1 LTPDLIEDGLK
12 VVGEIEAAVAA
23 VPVKVTIKLAADER
37 LVGETLQRDRLWA
50 AQTPQIFSFNVITK
64 AYENLAAE
72 VTDDATAVER
82 LGHKVQ
88 LYMGD
93 WSDADVATHAIID
106 ALCGAADLG
115 DIGTLFPS
123 QEPEY
128 KDISSLVLLGKT
140 SELLKAKGFRI
151 VNIDVTIIAQ
161 NPKLSLF
168 IPEMR
173 KRLSQALGV
182 ESTQVTIKATTT
194 DGLGFIGR
202 GEGIAAQ
209 SVALITTIS

>member
-1 LTPDLIEDGLK
+1 MER
-12 VVGEIEAAVAA
+12 GEI
-23 VPVKVTIKLAADER
+23 KVGIGYDSHPLVSGRR
-37 LVGETLQRDRLWA
+37 L
-50 AQTPQIFSFNVITK
+50 I
-64 AYENLAAE
+64 
-72 VTDDATAVER
+72 
-82 LGHKVQ
+82 LGGVDIPYDKG
-88 LYMGD
+88 LSG

-123 QEPEY
+123 REPEY

-161 NPKLSLF
+161 NPKLSPF

-182 ESTQVTIKATTT
+182 ESIQVTIKATTT

-202 GEGIAAQ
+202 EEGIAAQ
-209 SVALITTIS
+209 SVALITTIL

>member
-1 LTPDLIEDGLK
+1 MEEELRVGIGCDSHPLVSGRRLILGGVDVPYDKGLS
-12 VVGEIEAAVAA
+12 G
-23 VPVKVTIKLAADER
+23 
-37 LVGETLQRDRLWA
+37 
-50 AQTPQIFSFNVITK
+50 
-64 AYENLAAE
+64 
-72 VTDDATAVER
+72 
-82 LGHKVQ
+82 
-88 LYMGD
+88 

-106 ALCGAADLG
+106 ALCGAANLG

-123 QEPEY
+123 QELEY

-151 VNIDVTIIAQ
+151 INIDVTIIAQ
-161 NPKLSLF
+161 NPKLSYF

-182 ESTQVTIKATTT
+182 ESAQVTIKATTT

-202 GEGIAAQ
+202 EDGIAAQ

>member
-1 LTPDLIEDGLK
+1 MEKELRVGIGCDSHPLVSGRRLILGGVDIPYDKGLS
-12 VVGEIEAAVAA
+12 G
-23 VPVKVTIKLAADER
+23 
-37 LVGETLQRDRLWA
+37 
-50 AQTPQIFSFNVITK
+50 
-64 AYENLAAE
+64 
-72 VTDDATAVER
+72 
-82 LGHKVQ
+82 
-88 LYMGD
+88 

-128 KDISSLVLLGKT
+128 EDISSLVLLSKT
-140 SELLKAKGFRI
+140 GELLKAKGLKV
-151 VNIDVTIIAQ
+151 VNIDVTVIAQ
-161 NPKLSLF
+161 NPKLSPF
-168 IPEMR
+168 VPEMR
-173 KRLSQALGV
+173 KRLSQTLGID
-182 ESTQVTIKATTT
+182 STQLTIKATST

>member
-1 LTPDLIEDGLK
+1 MEKELK
-12 VVGEIEAAVAA
+12 VGIGCDSHPLVSGR
-23 VPVKVTIKLAADER
+23 R
-37 LVGETLQRDRLWA
+37 L
-50 AQTPQIFSFNVITK
+50 I
-64 AYENLAAE
+64 
-72 VTDDATAVER
+72 
-82 LGHKVQ
+82 LGGVDIPYGKG
-88 LYMGD
+88 LSG
-93 WSDADVATHAIID
+93 WSDADVVTHAIID

-128 KDISSLVLLGKT
+128 KDISSLVLLRKT
-140 SELLKAKGFRI
+140 SELLKAKGLE
-151 VNIDVTIIAQ
+151 VTNIDVTIIAQ
-161 NPKLSLF
+161 NPKLSPF
-168 IPEMR
+168 VPEMR

-202 GEGIAAQ
+202 GEGIGAQ